1 MINTKKTFPAP
12 TCLEREKQKVKGDYK
27 CGKVLEILKQ
37 DFYNKCYLC
46 EDQPTSINVEHFEP
60 HQGDKNKKFDW
71 QNLFFVCAH
80 CNNIKLDRYNTND
93 NNRLLNC
100 TNHEHDVENWLK
112 CEMVHFPQKAVKIT
126 ALRNEKIVHNTAQLL
141 NEVYNGTTPQ
151 KKMEADNLKDK
162 LQTEIIQFQE
172 MLIGYIE
179 ASTDTE
185 KSLYLN
191 HIQKSLEIASV
202 FTAFKRQIWAILDDS
217 NPMKKD
223 N

>member
-1 MINTKKTFPAP
+1 MINIKKTFPAP
-12 TCLEREKQKVKGDYK
+12 TCLEREKQKVNGDYK
-27 CGKVLEILKQ
+27 CGNVLAILKQ

-100 TNHEHDVENWLK
+100 THHEHDVEHWLK
-112 CEMVHFPQKAVKIT
+112 CEIVHFPQKTVKIT
-126 ALRNEKIVHNTAQLL
+126 ALRNEAIVHNTVKLL
-141 NEVYNGTTPQ
+141 DEVYNGTTPQ

-162 LQTEIIQFQE
+162 LQTEILQFQGL
-172 MLIGYIE
+172 LIGYLE
-179 ASTDTE
+179 ANTE
-185 KSLYLN
+185 TERTIYLN
-191 HIQKSLEIASV
+191 NIQKSLEITSI
-202 FTAFKRQIWAILDDS
+202 FTAFKQPIWADIES
-217 NPMKKD
+217 HSMKKD
-223 N
+223 NQ